1 MSKRVAAFFS
11 IFMVCMFLLLM
22 NLYHIATG
30 SQLAETADRQSS
42 YRLTVASGRGTI
54 YDTKLNPLTGTEK
67 GYTAVINPTPESASA
82 LADVLPRA
90 RMEEV
95 YTLLTKGKPFLL
107 GLPKAVSAD
116 GIDTFE
122 TNRRYGT
129 SEQIA
134 ANVIGYLD
142 GSGTGVAG
150 IEKAYQE
157 FLSGDPGEVA
167 VSYRVDAVNR
177 ILPGENKEITD
188 TSNKNKKGVVLTLD
202 AEIQALAEQSAKKYL
217 KKGAVVVTEVP
228 SGKIRAMVSLPD
240 FSPND
245 LQSALDNPDSP
256 LLNRAISAYSVGSVF
271 KVVSAAA
278 ALESGVSPSTT
289 FTCTGGIEVGGGVY
303 HCYNGKAHGTLD
315 MQGAIA
321 QSCNTYFVK
330 LMQQV
335 PNETFLSM
343 AKSLGFGQSLTL
355 APGYASAAGNLPEK
369 DELLVPRALANF
381 SFGQGVLTATPV
393 QIAGLMNAVASGG
406 LYTPPSLVQG
416 LVDENLQ
423 YVEAAKQ
430 AESVRVMSQDTAAQL
445 RQFMGVA
452 VEDGTAKKGKPVLG
466 GAGVKTGTAQT
477 GQFEGDKEIVQ
488 GWYTGFFPLESPRY
502 SIVVLSENA
511 QGASDGA
518 PVFQEIA
525 NALISK
531 TN

>member
-1 MSKRVAAFFS
+1 
-11 IFMVCMFLLLM
+11 
-22 NLYHIATG
+22 
-30 SQLAETADRQSS
+30 
-42 YRLTVASGRGTI
+42 
-54 YDTKLNPLTGTEK
+54 
-67 GYTAVINPTPESASA
+67 
-82 LADVLPRA
+82 
-90 RMEEV
+90 
-95 YTLLTKGKPFLL
+95 
-107 GLPKAVSAD
+107 
-116 GIDTFE
+116 
-122 TNRRYGT
+122 
-129 SEQIA
+129 
-134 ANVIGYLD
+134 
-142 GSGTGVAG
+142 
-150 IEKAYQE
+150 
-157 FLSGDPGEVA
+157 
-167 VSYRVDAVNR
+167 
-177 ILPGENKEITD
+177 
-188 TSNKNKKGVVLTLD
+188 
-202 AEIQALAEQSAKKYL
+202 
-217 KKGAVVVTEVP
+217 
-228 SGKIRAMVSLPD
+228 MVSLPD

-245 LQSALDNPDSP
+245 LQSALKNPDSP

-278 ALESGVSPSTT
+278 ALESGVSPGTT
-289 FTCTGGIEVGGGVY
+289 FTCTGGIEVSGGVF

-321 QSCNTYFVK
+321 QSCNTYFVR

-355 APGYASAAGNLPEK
+355 APGYASAAGSLPEK

-406 LYTPPSLVQG
+406 LYTPPGLVQG
-416 LVDENLQ
+416 LVDENLR

-430 AESVRVMSQDTAAQL
+430 PEAVRVMSQDTAARL

-477 GQFEGDKEIVQ
+477 GQFEGSKEIVQ